1 MGLLLHPEDAINVP
15 TIAPATGEEAHLA
28 AIMEERRGAA
38 EGGSAPPMSSNR
50 ISPSLRQA
58 QLAYDQDG
66 HVTLAIPHTVDAVD
80 FLSSKRRAKTNTT
93 PNHSQVATAASHLT
107 LEESQ
112 AELPSTPKSTASLP
126 RRIIN
131 KVRSSLDNIPR
142 VSTNNQT
149 PGESSNDTDD
159 VTLHVG
165 QPHDETTPTDVL
177 EVWFVGSH
185 ADVGGGSVPNNVQSS
200 LSNVSILS

>member
-1 MGLLLHPEDAINVP
+1 VP

-28 AIMEERRGAA
+28 AIMEERREAA

-80 FLSSKRRAKTNTT
+80 FPSSRGRANVNLAS
-93 PNHSQVATAASHLT
+93 NHSQVATNASL
-107 LEESQ
+107 LAEEESQ

-131 KVRSSLDNIPR
+131 KVRSSLDNVPR
-142 VSTNNQT
+142 ASTSNQT
-149 PGESSNDTDD
+149 PGESPNDTDD

-165 QPHDETTPTDVL
+165 QLHDEATPTDVL
-177 EVWFVGSH
+177 EVWFAGSH
-185 ADVGGGSVPNNVQSS
+185 ADVGGGAVPNNVQSS
-200 LSNVSILS
+200 LSNVGILS